1 MEMGKSSNS
10 KTKGE
15 EGILVPLISLIQLML
30 HMNRAPSKTKA
41 RV

>member
-15 EGILVPLISLIQLML
+15 EGIFSTIDLIDTID
-30 HMNRAPSKTKA
+30 
-41 RV
+41 V